1 MCLTASQLISAL
13 APNFAV
19 LAGGRVLCAV
29 THGLMWSVIA
39 PIGARLVPATHM
51 ARATTAIYVG
61 TTLALV
67 AGNPLT
73 AAAWAQAMAVP
84 PREGESVLVTWSS
97 HPAVESRRPN
107 EVTDL
112 FRLEIM
118 TGWIRTQRLSW
129 SIVVLPEEHP
139 LIPLMGVI
147 DHTVAATTSMNSRQH
162 WLFAHDWRSVP
173 LEDWLRYVTNLAVFG
188 CQAKAESTE
197 SGWTVMSRSDFE
209 RSVRSALT
217 QLNQLAALNENPL
230 IDSRMVGG
238 DGVTALRDRLTEAI
252 EVLATEPEFV
262 KSYRAV
268 VARYLE
274 PTLTHEAAA
283 ERVGLPF
290 STYRR
295 HLNRGVERI
304 CEELWRREV

>member
-1 MCLTASQLISAL
+1 
-13 APNFAV
+13 
-19 LAGGRVLCAV
+19 
-29 THGLMWSVIA
+29 
-39 PIGARLVPATHM
+39 
-51 ARATTAIYVG
+51 
-61 TTLALV
+61 
-67 AGNPLT
+67 
-73 AAAWAQAMAVP
+73 
-84 PREGESVLVTWSS
+84 
-97 HPAVESRRPN
+97 
-107 EVTDL
+107 
-112 FRLEIM
+112 LEIM
-118 TGWIRTQRLSW
+118 TGWIRTQRLAW

-230 IDSRMVGG
+230 IESRMVGG
-238 DGVTALRDRLTEAI
+238 DGATALRDRLTEAI